1 MRTLS
6 NRRVLITG
14 AGRGIGRALALRFA
28 REGADVVVT
37 DIDLPAARTVAAEI
51 EAAGGTAAAHPLDV
65 TDADAV
71 ATLRDAIRSERCPV
85 HVLVNNAGTVH
96 GGPFVEVPLER
107 HLTTFRINVD
117 GVVTVTR
124 AFLADLIASD
134 DGHLVNIASASGLIG
149 LPFGSTYAASKWA
162 VIGFSDSIRLELGLL
177 GHRHVGVTAVC
188 PSYVDTGLF
197 EGARPPRTTRML
209 TPERLAGLT
218 VRAVLHNRP
227 YVRTPWL
234 VKITPL
240 LKGVLPTAWFD
251 ALGGAFGA
259 NRSMSGW
266 TGHGDRPANPGS

>member
-1 MRTLS
+1 MRTLR

-28 REGADVVVT
+28 RDGADVVVT
-37 DIDLPAARTVAAEI
+37 DIDLPAARAVAEEI
-51 EAAGGTAAAHPLDV
+51 AVAGGTAVAHPLDV
-65 TDADAV
+65 TDAAAV
-71 ATLRDAIRSERCPV
+71 EALRDAVRTERGPI
-85 HVLVNNAGTVH
+85 HVLINNAGTVH

-124 AFLADLIASD
+124 TFLPDLIAAD
-134 DGHLVNIASASGLIG
+134 DGHLVNIASASGFIG

-177 GHRHVGVTAVC
+177 GHDHVGVTAVC

-209 TPERLAGLT
+209 TPERLADMT
-218 VRAVLHNRP
+218 VRAVLRNRP

-240 LKGVLPTAWFD
+240 LKGILPTAWFD
-251 ALGGAFGA
+251 ALGGVFGA
-259 NRSMSGW
+259 NRSMTGW
-266 TGHGDRPANPGS
+266 TGHGDRPAGSGS